1 MAYTLS
7 DFLRT
12 WTVTDTHDLM
22 DDYVNTNKTIQ
33 LIPHTNPDRI
43 DCITQSGYSK
53 KPGVSWEAS
62 HWTSA
67 VDPSSPPN
75 IMLRSRVGE
84 PNEGGIDGNNVYFRI
99 TAAPDSAG
107 NGRIRCTIMT
117 LGSGTWNGSEC

>member
-33 LIPHTNPDRI
+33 LFLQTNPDRI

-53 KPGVSWEAS
+53 LQAVSWEAS
-62 HWTSA
+62 HWTA
-67 VDPSSPPN
+67 TVDPSSPPN
-75 IMLRSRVGE
+75 IMLRSRASE

-99 TAAPDSAG
+99 TAAPGGG
-107 NGRIRCTIMT
+107 NGHIRCYMT
-117 LGSGTWNGSEC
+117 TLPSGTWNGSEG